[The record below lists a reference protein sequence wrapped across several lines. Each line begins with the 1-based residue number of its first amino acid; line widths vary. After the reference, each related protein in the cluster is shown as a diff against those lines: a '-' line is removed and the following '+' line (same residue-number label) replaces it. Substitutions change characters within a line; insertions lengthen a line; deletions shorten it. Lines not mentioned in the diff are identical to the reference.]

1 MLCQRCKGLLIREM
15 FGELR
20 DEIGRMC
27 LTTRCI
33 NCGGIEDSV
42 VRANRLRHP
51 GKRVGSSG
59 HGHNW
64 RSRVLATSLL
74 KWMVP

>member
-1 MLCQRCKGLLIREM
+1 MLCHRCKGLLIREM

-20 DEIGRMC
+20 DEVGRMC
-27 LTTRCI
+27 LTTRCV

-51 GKRVGSSG
+51 GKIVGSSRNG
-59 HGHNW
+59 QHGG
-64 RSRVLATSLL
+64 SLVHHL
-74 KWMVP
+74 LR